1 MYLLREAKLE
11 DIDQLLELSKVGMT
25 SLPTRKEEMLK
36 KIEHSIASF
45 ASDSSNPTGC
55 YLFSLEDTQNRKVV
69 GTSAISAVGSP
80 APTFRI
86 VVEPLPDVTIPHPHD
101 STLLELHADR
111 DGASEL
117 CGLVLAESAQSKGIG
132 HLLSKGRLLYIAD
145 HLSRFETSLFAD
157 IRGVISH
164 EGHSIFWEGIG
175 KTFCPLSFAEI
186 EEIYRTKPKE
196 LFPLFPSHP
205 IYLSLLPKEVR
216 DVVGV
221 PHEKSEGALQLLIKE
236 GFHITDEI
244 HPLDGGPR
252 VQAPLL
258 GIKSIREAKVA
269 RVVNKEPENGF
280 RSLIARTSGT
290 FLACQA
296 TVEELA
302 DSVLAIPSVAFECL
316 KLTEEDT
323 VRYLRLK

>member
-25 SLPTRKEEMLK
+25 SMPNRKEEMLK
-36 KIEHSIASF
+36 KIERSIASF
-45 ASDSSNPTGC
+45 ASDSSQPTGC
-55 YLFSLEDTQNRKVV
+55 YLFSLEDTQNKTVV

-80 APTFRI
+80 VPTFRI
-86 VVEPLPDVTIPHPHD
+86 VIEPLPDVTIPHPHD

-111 DGASEL
+111 AKASEL

-132 HLLSKGRLLYIAD
+132 HLLSKGRFLYIAD

-164 EGHSIFWEGIG
+164 EGNCIFWEGIG
-175 KTFCPLSFAEI
+175 KTFCTLSFAEV
-186 EEIYRTKPKE
+186 EEIYRTKPNE
-196 LFPLFPSHP
+196 LFPLFPNHP
-205 IYLSLLPKEVR
+205 IYLSLLPKGVR

-236 GFHITDEI
+236 GFHLTDEI

-258 GIKSIREAKVA
+258 RIKSIREAKVA
-269 RVVNKEPENGF
+269 RVIEREPENGF
-280 RSLIARTSGT
+280 RSLIARTSGP
-290 FLACQA
+290 FLACQVA
-296 TVEELA
+296 VEELA
-302 DSVLAIPSVAFECL
+302 DNVLAISSEAFVHLEL
-316 KLTEEDT
+316 AKDDT